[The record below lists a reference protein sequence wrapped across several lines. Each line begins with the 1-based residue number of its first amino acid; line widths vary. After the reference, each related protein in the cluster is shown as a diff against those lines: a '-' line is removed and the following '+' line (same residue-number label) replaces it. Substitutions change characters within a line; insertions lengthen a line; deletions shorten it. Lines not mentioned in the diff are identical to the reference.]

1 MELHYLRGFR
11 AVRLWIRQAWL
22 IGCLHLAPLGLA
34 HGETDPQSAEDW
46 HYGAYID
53 LSYPI
58 NFNSADSHPWRSKAT
73 TNRLSQVSPNMGMF
87 YLRKDASSDSR
98 WGLELAGQAGY
109 DTDGQV
115 PPPEQRLE
123 GADILRYVSRA
134 NISYLAPIGN
144 GLKFTA
150 GLFNSF
156 IGYES
161 FYAKDNPNYTR
172 SWIADYSPYFL
183 IGAGAQYPV
192 NDQID
197 AGFYLVNDYNYLAHV
212 NDQPKYA
219 GQFTWRVTPN
229 FKVMENVFF
238 GPQQAQTDFQY
249 WRGFANTM
257 LEWSESD
264 YSVAL
269 AYDVGTEKS
278 AQGPNHVQDLWMGSA
293 IFTRW
298 NFSGPWSVAL
308 RPELY
313 WDPNGTLT
321 GSIQFIKAITTTLEY
336 KLTDGG
342 FNNRLR
348 LEYRYDNST
357 GRQGGFYGSGGVNG
371 PLVAGQSTIFLAY
384 LVSFDH

>member
-1 MELHYLRGFR
+1 MTYFR
-11 AVRLWIRQAWL
+11 TMSLGIAQVCL
-22 IGCLHLAPLGLA
+22 IGWLSPLA
-34 HGETDPQSAEDW
+34 HAEAELPEDW
-46 HYGAYID
+46 HYGAYVD
-53 LSYPI
+53 LSYPVD
-58 NFNSADSHPWRSKAT
+58 FNGSNTYLWRSKGT
-73 TNRLSQVSPNMGMF
+73 TYRLNEFTPNVGMF

-98 WGLELAGQAGY
+98 WGLELGSQAGY
-109 DTDGQV
+109 DPDGQI
-115 PPPEQRLE
+115 PSSQTQN
-123 GADILRYVSRA
+123 GADVLRYFSRA
-134 NISYLAPIGN
+134 NISYLSPIGN

-183 IGAGAQYPV
+183 IGAGAQYTV

-197 AGFYLVNDYNYLAHV
+197 TGFYLVNDYNYLAHV
-212 NDQPKYA
+212 NNQPRYA

-229 FKVMENVFF
+229 FKMMENVFF

-249 WRGFANTM
+249 WRFFSNSM
-257 LEWSESD
+257 VEWSGAD
-264 YSVAL
+264 YSIAV

-278 AQGPNHVQDLWMGSA
+278 ATSPSHVRDLWMGSA
-293 IFTRW
+293 LFARW
-298 NFSGPWSVAL
+298 NFSGPWTVAL

-313 WDPNGTLT
+313 WDPNGTMT
-321 GSIQFIKAITTTLEY
+321 GSMQFIKAITATLEY
-336 KLTDGG
+336 KLAEGG

-357 GRQGGFYGSGGVNG
+357 GRQGGFYGSGGVDG
-371 PLVAGQSTIFLAY
+371 PLVSGQSTVFLAF
-384 LVSFDH
+384 LASFDH

>member
-1 MELHYLRGFR
+1 MAGQNFR
-11 AVRLWIRQAWL
+11 RFGLTL
-22 IGCLHLAPLGLA
+22 GIGCLFLDSYGLA
-34 HGETDPQSAEDW
+34 FGLPEPRPTQNW

-53 LSYPI
+53 LSYPQ
-58 NFNSADSHPWRSKAT
+58 NLNSSDPHPWRSKLT
-73 TNRLSQVSPNMGMF
+73 TNRLNQFSPNMGMIYF
-87 YLRKDASSDSR
+87 TKDAVSDSR
-98 WGLELAGQAGY
+98 WGVEIGGQAGY
-109 DTDGQV
+109 DTDGQIPS
-115 PPPEQRLE
+115 PPRL
-123 GADILRYVSRA
+123 GAADVLRYLSRA

-192 NDQID
+192 NDRID
-197 AGFYLVNDYNYLAHV
+197 LSFYLVNGFNYLAHT
-212 NDQPKYA
+212 NNQPRYA
-219 GQFTWRVTPN
+219 GQFSWQVTPN
-229 FKVMENVFF
+229 FKFTENLFL
-238 GPQQAQTDFQY
+238 GPEQARTDLQY
-249 WRGFANTM
+249 WRAFANSI
-257 LEWSESD
+257 LEWSQSD
-264 YSVAL
+264 YSIAVV
-269 AYDVGTEKS
+269 YDVGTEKS
-278 AQGPNHVQDLWMGSA
+278 AQSASHVQTLWMGSA

-298 NFSGPWSVAL
+298 NISGPWSVAL

-336 KLTDGG
+336 KITHGHG
-342 FNNRLR
+342 NNRFR

-357 GRQGGFYGSGGVNG
+357 GKQGGFYGASGTNG
-371 PLVAGQSTIFLAY
+371 PLVAGQSSIFFAI
-384 LVSFDH
+384 LVSFDR